1 MLAVPAT
8 EDKVK
13 LMVLSV
19 RKRESL
25 APNAIYRGL
34 FREKKK
40 MLPIK
45 RPVCWFEL
53 ADDLLVCFP
62 ISEGL
67 V

>member
-19 RKRESL
+19 RKRDVIGTKCYL
-25 APNAIYRGL
+25 QGAFQG
-34 FREKKK
+34 KKK

-62 ISEGL
+62 ISVGL